1 MAREILNPK
10 YQMGWS
16 TFFSKVKQ
24 TVNTVEQVVENVEPE
39 RVEELKPEQETQPIE
54 DVETPDELLF
64 EDELGD
70 ADLFEEDTTDLQGDD
85 IEIEEET
92 SDDEQLS
99 DDEIKKEEL
108 KDLQQVIV
116 NNDVKTFR
124 EAQEYMKSNFN
135 LTHKDVVS
143 REKLLEKMS
152 EFYVEFP
159 NLEL

>member
-24 TVNTVEQVVENVEPE
+24 TVNTVEQVAEKDEPE
-39 RVEELKPEQETQPIE
+39 HVDEVKTQPDE
-54 DVETPDELLF
+54 DVEPLVKVEIDGANPL
-64 EDELGD
+64 
-70 ADLFEEDTTDLQGDD
+70 EEDVEEAD
-85 IEIEEET
+85 IEDET
-92 SDDEQLS
+92 SDVEPLS
-99 DDEIKKEEL
+99 EEEIAVEEP
-108 KDLQQVIV
+108 KDLHQVIV

-152 EFYVEFP
+152 EFYIEFP